1 MSPHSKRSR
10 KLGPIGAETQREHVA
25 AILAGLLRAGLKG
38 RPVAAQRRTHGGMW
52 GYALIGNRAFW
63 GIADALRDAG
73 LALHRKGTKG
83 HAIEWEPGEFSYSRK
98 LGGQPT
104 KLWPSRKL
112 LDLAQRHGVT
122 AETARD
128 DWPISRRAETK
139 RIDVPAD
146 RLVVC
151 KVIDTDE
158 LVRLAPEQTAEV
170 ETMRTDVAALNASVA
185 AADIRHCRFPAF
197 RRVFRHDLRLGGRC
211 YAVGGGDTF
220 QQMSEGERARITIGG
235 KPVVEVDITAAN
247 LTIFLALTGT
257 RKLPDGD
264 LYGRVALPDGSP
276 LPRAAVKQWMIQSF
290 GRGRLMSRWSR
301 DTPKAATAV
310 RAAVIRD
317 AALRAYPALRNLTAI
332 LPADLVASLPPD
344 KLQWAVGQ
352 LLTNWEA
359 RVIAGAL
366 GYIHDYGV
374 VGLPMHDALIV
385 PWEALSLAREGIR
398 GAFRAFLDIDPNL
411 TP

>member
-1 MSPHSKRSR
+1 MSPHVKRTR
-10 KLGPIGAETQREHVA
+10 KLGAVGAQTQRENVA
-25 AILAGLLRAGLKG
+25 AILAGILRPGFKG

-52 GYALIGNRAFW
+52 EWSLIGNRAFW
-63 GIADALRDAG
+63 AVADALGDAG
-73 LALHRKGTKG
+73 LVCRRNGTKG
-83 HAIEWEPGEFSYSRK
+83 RPIEWEPGEFSYSRAF
-98 LGGQPT
+98 GGQPT
-104 KLWPSRKL
+104 KLWPSSRL
-112 LDLAQRHGVT
+112 RELALRHGVT
-122 AETARD
+122 AETVRD
-128 DWPISRRAETK
+128 DWPISRKAETT
-139 RIDVPAD
+139 RINVAPD

-151 KVIDTDE
+151 KVLDSDE
-158 LVRLAPEQTAEV
+158 LVHFTPEQAAEA
-170 ETMRTDVAALNASVA
+170 ETMRKDVAALNASVA
-185 AADIRHCRFPAF
+185 GADVRHCRAPAF
-197 RRVFRHDLRLGGRC
+197 SRVFRHDLRLGGRC

-257 RKLPDGD
+257 RQLPGGD

-290 GRGRLMSRWSR
+290 GRGCLMSRWSR

-310 RAAVIRD
+310 KAAIIRD

-359 RVIAGAL
+359 RIIAGAL
-366 GYIHDYGV
+366 DYVRAYGV

-385 PWEALSLAREGIR
+385 PQSSASRAREGIE
-398 GAFRAFLDIDPNL
+398 GALFAFLKVLPIL
-411 TP
+411 K